1 MGHTLPLAACDNLMV
16 SKEKVCAGNPG
27 LPLAWEAMHTTAPD
41 CPHSFRAPGKGI
53 VQPQGVMEE
62 ADCMGFNEFTLP

>member
-1 MGHTLPLAACDNLMV
+1 MAHTLSLAACDNLMV
-16 SKEKVCAGNPG
+16 SKEKALLGILDC
-27 LPLAWEAMHTTAPD
+27 PLAWEAMHTTAPD